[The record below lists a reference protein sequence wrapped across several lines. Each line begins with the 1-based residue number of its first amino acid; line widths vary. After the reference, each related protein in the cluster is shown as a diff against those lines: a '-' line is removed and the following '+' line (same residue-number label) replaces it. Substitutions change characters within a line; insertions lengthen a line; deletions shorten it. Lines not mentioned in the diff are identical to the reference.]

1 MLEQLGTNSTASN
14 ILAQEHSLCYYHP
27 VLVQFLNDNISAAIL
42 LQRMIYWGSKQNN
55 HFYKFKEPCPHR
67 LYRPGDS
74 WKEELGFSRR
84 TFDSSMKIIGA
95 KYNPSKDDKVPDAYI
110 LYYTDIQRLTWYMI
124 NWNKVNI
131 LLEEAFHRKVQN
143 ALYVKCET
151 YDRKSA
157 KRTIEYK
164 DTINTS
170 NKDSISTTTTVP
182 DNIIPATETKI
193 AAAAFVEVLPD
204 KTADP
209 SLEEKLN
216 LLKHYGISDTEALKT
231 ANKFSL
237 DFIKNKLRLIE
248 NKFVKGTISNLQGYI
263 IHVFQ
268 TEQEDVSEFEKN
280 INTKKEMSAQK
291 RKQEELKKERQRQ
304 IEEEENKEF
313 ERKTDKLLAEASL
326 NDYKNFKKWL
336 EKESSLVYGKY
347 IREGTSSYMVE
358 MFLRKFLFD
367 TYYGHAD
374 NQETKDN
381 KL

>member
-1 MLEQLGTNSTASN
+1 MFEQLGTNSTASN
-14 ILAQEHSLCYYHP
+14 ILAQEHNLCYYHS
-27 VLVQFLNDNISAAIL
+27 VLVEFLNDSIPAAIL
-42 LQRMIYWGSKQNN
+42 LQKMIYWGSKQEN
-55 HFYKFKEPCPHR
+55 HFYKFKEPCNHR

-74 WKEELGFSRR
+74 WSEELGFSRR
-84 TFDSSMKIIGA
+84 NFDSAIKIIGS
-95 KYNPSKDDKVPDAYI
+95 KYNPAKDEKIPDAYV

-131 LLEEAFHRKVQN
+131 LLEKAFVRKVRN
-143 ALYVKCET
+143 ALYIKSET
-151 YDRKSA
+151 YNRKSA
-157 KRTIEYK
+157 NRTLVYN
-164 DTINTS
+164 DTIKTS
-170 NKDSISTTTTVP
+170 NKDSNITT
-182 DNIIPATETKI
+182 IIPDITIPVTETKI
-193 AAAAFVEVLPD
+193 ADADFVEVLPD
-204 KTADP
+204 KIPDSVTN
-209 SLEEKLN
+209 EKIT
-216 LLKHYGISDTEALKT
+216 LLKHYGISDTEAQKI
-231 ANKFSL
+231 ADKFST
-237 DFIKNKLRLIE
+237 DFIKVKLRLIE
-248 NKFVKGTISNLQGYI
+248 NKFIQGKISNLQGYI

-268 TEQEDVSEFEKN
+268 SEKEDLSEFEKN